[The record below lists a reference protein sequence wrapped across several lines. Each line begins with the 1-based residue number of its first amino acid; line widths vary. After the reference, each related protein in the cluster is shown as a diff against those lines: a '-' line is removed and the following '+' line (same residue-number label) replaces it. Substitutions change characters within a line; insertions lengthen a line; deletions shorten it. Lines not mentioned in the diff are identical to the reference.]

1 MPSPLEIEFNES
13 MVDIYRRAAD
23 EAGYKAT
30 RFFQMVR
37 EHGGIAAAKMLL
49 ASTDIPSGYTTLLE
63 RKRLDLTME
72 AMILKES
79 KYHEL
84 FSPDE
89 LAKCDK
95 RLVDCG
101 YNFNNQPH

>member
-1 MPSPLEIEFNES
+1 MPSQLEIEFHKS

-89 LAKCDK
+89 LEICRK
-95 RLVDCG
+95 RLIDYEYD
-101 YNFNNQPH
+101 YNDK